1 MNTRIRQLR
10 KSLKLTQA
18 QFASMIGLSQN
29 YITLVESG
37 DRSPSDRTVADICR
51 VFSISQEWL
60 RTGKGDMYAVGSR
73 SAVAEQFGEL
83 AARKDPII
91 DGFIQFLSTRTP
103 EQLKTIAQQLHECV
117 ACLDAL
123 DPNKAKED

>member
-37 DRSPSDRTVADICR
+37 DRSPSDRTVSDICR
-51 VFSISQEWL
+51 VFSISPEWL

-103 EQLKTIAQQLHECV
+103 EQLKTISQQLHECV

-123 DPNKAKED
+123 APDSAKED

>member
-1 MNTRIRQLR
+1 MNNRIKEIRR
-10 KSLKLTQA
+10 SLDLTQTE
-18 QFASMIGLSQN
+18 FASMIGLSQN
-29 YITLVESG
+29 FIAQVESG
-37 DRSPSDRTVADICR
+37 KRSPSDRTVADICR
-51 VFSISQEWL
+51 IFSVSPEWL
-60 RTGKGDMYAVGSR
+60 RTGEGDMYAVGSR

-103 EQLKTIAQQLHECV
+103 DQLKTISQQLHECV